1 MKVRGEPLSHRLH
14 TYNTSLTDET
24 KFGLWFHLSII
35 ASMKKL
41 LLLLTLSFFSI
52 QGFAAGCPDGSE
64 PVKSISADGTY
75 FEYKCGILTS
85 FRLSQETVPSIS
97 YIWFQKLS
105 TENLPDIKKDKI
117 LIESMQ
123 KNPLDVIA
131 HPGAQF
137 TPGLPIEGSSPVVH
151 KFQINKI
158 ISPTDVHIHMSG
170 DNWFSTGLFASA
182 GQKITIKVPKDLV
195 NAGLKIQI
203 GSHIWGDYIFNH
215 MDMRRFPYITYQWN
229 LDQSEVI
236 VNSSFGGLIYI
247 VDPVNQQINFPK
259 TSSWSI
265 SGAYLAPRYIHGKT
279 ALNDWKNEIRKYPAP
294 WAEIE
299 SDKVILTVPS
309 HAIRDLDN
317 PDDLMEFWARAIDA
331 AADLASIS
339 RVREFPQRYVTDPN
353 WQWGAHA
360 GYPIMM
366 AGPWYPYLVK
376 HKEIGLNYWWGTFHE
391 LGHNHQMNDW
401 MWDGW
406 GEVST
411 NLWSVYILE
420 TIAGL
425 ERKYTWDGM
434 TLFPGKRQKRINKFI
449 DRGRSFAILQA
460 DPALALEH
468 LLQLQEVFGWE
479 LFMALHQSYQD
490 KPVHKNVSDNE
501 KIQQFVIRTS
511 QITKTNLINFYKE
524 WGFPIER
531 STIDFLANFNYPS
544 KDLAIAQKIAEA
556 IKTSE
561 KSKSVPQSEEY
572 PTVSIE
578 ESYEDI
584 LLNSARIDAKQKI
597 SGFTFIQENYHKM
610 VKKDGV
616 LVKSAPETEITG
628 WYQRLPEEN
637 DWHTGII
644 FFEKGQLKWKNEAGV
659 EWNLQP
665 DINNNKLITGEDNPY
680 QTEYE
685 PDFML
690 IKTSEKSKSVSQSEE
705 YPTVDYN
712 TNLLELCKRDVEG
725 LWTNKIKEDS
735 FLFVVASENGNC
747 EYGRG
752 NTKYNAFK
760 DCTKNQEDNN
770 IVGICEL
777 YAEGEEVVWDGH
789 LKPENSNSSSSKKLP
804 DNSKFSRNRYG
815 FKCNSG
821 FKREGNNMCTKDL
834 AIAQKIAEAIKTSE
848 KSKSVSQSEEY
859 PTVSIEESYEDIL
872 LNSARIDAK
881 QKISGFTFIQENY
894 HKMVKKDG
902 VLVKSAPETEITGW
916 YQRLPEEN
924 DWHTGIIF
932 FKKGQLKWKNEAGVE
947 WNLQPDINNNKLITG
962 EDNPYQTEYEPD
974 FTLIKSSEKSKS
986 TSKEVSTLETNESVD
1001 YVERLKQV
1009 KALLD
1014 SGIIN
1019 QDDFEKM
1026 KQKIIDTMN

>member
-1 MKVRGEPLSHRLH
+1 
-14 TYNTSLTDET
+14 
-24 KFGLWFHLSII
+24 
-35 ASMKKL
+35 MKKL
-41 LLLLTLSFFSI
+41 LLLLILSFFST

-85 FRLSQETVPSIS
+85 FRLSQETVPSITN
-97 YIWFQKLS
+97 IWFQDINKKKYPGTWCDSEGCGISPKEGDLS
-105 TENLPDIKKDKI
+105 DIKKDKI
-117 LIESMQ
+117 LIESMH

-366 AGPWYPYLVK
+366 AGPWYPYLIK

-391 LGHNHQMNDW
+391 LGHNHQMYDW
-401 MWDGW
+401 IWDGW
-406 GEVST
+406 TEVST
-411 NLWSVYILE
+411 NLWSVYLLE

-425 ERKYTWDGM
+425 ERKNTWDGM

-490 KPVHKNVSDNE
+490 KPLHKNVSDNE

-544 KDLAIAQKIAEA
+544 KDLAIAQKIAKA
-556 IKTSE
+556 IKT
-561 KSKSVPQSEEY
+561 
-572 PTVSIE
+572 
-578 ESYEDI
+578 
-584 LLNSARIDAKQKI
+584 
-597 SGFTFIQENYHKM
+597 
-610 VKKDGV
+610 
-616 LVKSAPETEITG
+616 
-628 WYQRLPEEN
+628 
-637 DWHTGII
+637 
-644 FFEKGQLKWKNEAGV
+644 
-659 EWNLQP
+659 
-665 DINNNKLITGEDNPY
+665 
-680 QTEYE
+680 
-685 PDFML
+685 
-690 IKTSEKSKSVSQSEE
+690 
-705 YPTVDYN
+705 
-712 TNLLELCKRDVEG
+712 
-725 LWTNKIKEDS
+725 
-735 FLFVVASENGNC
+735 
-747 EYGRG
+747 
-752 NTKYNAFK
+752 
-760 DCTKNQEDNN
+760 
-770 IVGICEL
+770 
-777 YAEGEEVVWDGH
+777 
-789 LKPENSNSSSSKKLP
+789 
-804 DNSKFSRNRYG
+804 
-815 FKCNSG
+815 
-821 FKREGNNMCTKDL
+821 
-834 AIAQKIAEAIKTSE
+834 
-848 KSKSVSQSEEY
+848 
-859 PTVSIEESYEDIL
+859 
-872 LNSARIDAK
+872 
-881 QKISGFTFIQENY
+881 
-894 HKMVKKDG
+894 
-902 VLVKSAPETEITGW
+902 
-916 YQRLPEEN
+916 
-924 DWHTGIIF
+924 
-932 FKKGQLKWKNEAGVE
+932 
-947 WNLQPDINNNKLITG
+947 
-962 EDNPYQTEYEPD
+962 
-974 FTLIKSSEKSKS
+974 SEKSKS

>member
-1 MKVRGEPLSHRLH
+1 MFKQYIFLLILSLF
-14 TYNTSLTDET
+14 S
-24 KFGLWFHLSII
+24 
-35 ASMKKL
+35 AQ
-41 LLLLTLSFFSI
+41 SF
-52 QGFAAGCPDGSE
+52 AGSCPDGSE

-85 FRLSQETVPSIS
+85 FRLLQETVPSITN
-97 YIWFQKLS
+97 IWFQELNKRKYPGTWCDSEGCGIIPKEGDLS
-105 TENLPDIKKDKI
+105 DIKKDKI

-366 AGPWYPYLVK
+366 AGPWYPYLLN
-376 HKEIGLNYWWGTFHE
+376 HKKIGLNYWWGTFHE

-425 ERKYTWDGM
+425 ERKNTWDGM
-434 TLFPGKRQKRINKFI
+434 TLFPGKRKKRINKFI

-479 LFMALHQSYQD
+479 LFMALHQSYHD

-561 KSKSVPQSEEY
+561 KSKSISQSEEY

-584 LLNSARIDAKQKI
+584 LLKSARIDAKQKI
-597 SGFTFIQENYHKM
+597 SGFRFIQEKYHKM

-628 WYQRLPEEN
+628 WYQFIPKEN

-644 FFEKGQLKWKNEAGV
+644 FFEQGQLKWKNEAGV

-680 QTEYE
+680 QTKYE
-685 PDFML
+685 PDF
-690 IKTSEKSKSVSQSEE
+690 
-705 YPTVDYN
+705 
-712 TNLLELCKRDVEG
+712 R
-725 LWTNKIKEDS
+725 
-735 FLFVVASENGNC
+735 
-747 EYGRG
+747 
-752 NTKYNAFK
+752 
-760 DCTKNQEDNN
+760 
-770 IVGICEL
+770 
-777 YAEGEEVVWDGH
+777 
-789 LKPENSNSSSSKKLP
+789 
-804 DNSKFSRNRYG
+804 
-815 FKCNSG
+815 
-821 FKREGNNMCTKDL
+821 
-834 AIAQKIAEAIKTSE
+834 
-848 KSKSVSQSEEY
+848 
-859 PTVSIEESYEDIL
+859 
-872 LNSARIDAK
+872 
-881 QKISGFTFIQENY
+881 
-894 HKMVKKDG
+894 
-902 VLVKSAPETEITGW
+902 
-916 YQRLPEEN
+916 
-924 DWHTGIIF
+924 
-932 FKKGQLKWKNEAGVE
+932 
-947 WNLQPDINNNKLITG
+947 
-962 EDNPYQTEYEPD
+962 
-974 FTLIKSSEKSKS
+974 LIKSSEKSKS
-986 TSKEVSTLETNESVD
+986 ASKEVSTIETNESVD

>member
-1 MKVRGEPLSHRLH
+1 MFKQYIFLLILSLF
-14 TYNTSLTDET
+14 S
-24 KFGLWFHLSII
+24 
-35 ASMKKL
+35 AQ
-41 LLLLTLSFFSI
+41 SF
-52 QGFAAGCPDGSE
+52 AGSCPDGSE

-97 YIWFQKLS
+97 YIWFQKLF

-158 ISPTDVHIHMSG
+158 ISPTDVHFRMSG

-353 WQWGAHA
+353 WQWGAHS

-391 LGHNHQMNDW
+391 LGHNHQMYDW
-401 MWDGW
+401 IWDGW
-406 GEVST
+406 AEVST

-449 DRGRSFAILQA
+449 DRGRSFAFLQA

-490 KPVHKNVSDNE
+490 KPLHKNVSDNE

-511 QITKTNLINFYKE
+511 QITKTNLINFYKD

-544 KDLAIAQKIAEA
+544 
-556 IKTSE
+556 
-561 KSKSVPQSEEY
+561 
-572 PTVSIE
+572 
-578 ESYEDI
+578 
-584 LLNSARIDAKQKI
+584 
-597 SGFTFIQENYHKM
+597 
-610 VKKDGV
+610 
-616 LVKSAPETEITG
+616 
-628 WYQRLPEEN
+628 
-637 DWHTGII
+637 
-644 FFEKGQLKWKNEAGV
+644 
-659 EWNLQP
+659 
-665 DINNNKLITGEDNPY
+665 
-680 QTEYE
+680 
-685 PDFML
+685 
-690 IKTSEKSKSVSQSEE
+690 
-705 YPTVDYN
+705 
-712 TNLLELCKRDVEG
+712 
-725 LWTNKIKEDS
+725 
-735 FLFVVASENGNC
+735 
-747 EYGRG
+747 
-752 NTKYNAFK
+752 
-760 DCTKNQEDNN
+760 
-770 IVGICEL
+770 
-777 YAEGEEVVWDGH
+777 
-789 LKPENSNSSSSKKLP
+789 
-804 DNSKFSRNRYG
+804 
-815 FKCNSG
+815 
-821 FKREGNNMCTKDL
+821 KDL

-881 QKISGFTFIQENY
+881 QKISGFTFTQEKY

-916 YQRLPEEN
+916 YQFIPKEN

-932 FKKGQLKWKNEAGVE
+932 FEKGQLKWKNEAGVE
-947 WNLQPDINNNKLITG
+947 WNLRPDINNNKLITG
-962 EDNPYQTEYEPD
+962 EDNPSEYELY
-974 FTLIKSSEKSKS
+974 FMLIKSSEKSKS
-986 TSKEVSTLETNESVD
+986 VSQSEEYQTVNYNTKLDEVCQGHIQANWPGYIDINKNEFNSKGFMFVVSGEDGRCEHGIGPTSLAAYDDCTHWKEENNIIGTCELYAKGEEVVWGSSESNQKSTVDTTESED
-1001 YVERLKQV
+1001 YVERLKQI

>member
-1 MKVRGEPLSHRLH
+1 
-14 TYNTSLTDET
+14 
-24 KFGLWFHLSII
+24 
-35 ASMKKL
+35 MKKL
-41 LLLLTLSFFSI
+41 LLLLALSFFSI
-52 QGFAAGCPDGSE
+52 QSFAAGCPDGSE
-64 PVKSISADGTY
+64 PVKSLSVDGTY

-97 YIWFQKLS
+97 NIWFQKSS

-366 AGPWYPYLVK
+366 AGPWYPYLLN
-376 HKEIGLNYWWGTFHE
+376 HKKIGLNYWWGTFHE
-391 LGHNHQMNDW
+391 LGHNHQMYDW
-401 MWDGW
+401 IWDGW
-406 GEVST
+406 TEVST
-411 NLWSVYILE
+411 NLWSVYLLE

-425 ERKYTWDGM
+425 ERKNTWDGM

-479 LFMALHQSYQD
+479 LFMALHQSYHD

-544 KDLAIAQKIAEA
+544 KDLAIAQKIAKA
-556 IKTSE
+556 IKT
-561 KSKSVPQSEEY
+561 
-572 PTVSIE
+572 
-578 ESYEDI
+578 
-584 LLNSARIDAKQKI
+584 
-597 SGFTFIQENYHKM
+597 
-610 VKKDGV
+610 
-616 LVKSAPETEITG
+616 
-628 WYQRLPEEN
+628 
-637 DWHTGII
+637 
-644 FFEKGQLKWKNEAGV
+644 
-659 EWNLQP
+659 
-665 DINNNKLITGEDNPY
+665 
-680 QTEYE
+680 
-685 PDFML
+685 
-690 IKTSEKSKSVSQSEE
+690 
-705 YPTVDYN
+705 
-712 TNLLELCKRDVEG
+712 
-725 LWTNKIKEDS
+725 
-735 FLFVVASENGNC
+735 
-747 EYGRG
+747 
-752 NTKYNAFK
+752 
-760 DCTKNQEDNN
+760 
-770 IVGICEL
+770 
-777 YAEGEEVVWDGH
+777 
-789 LKPENSNSSSSKKLP
+789 
-804 DNSKFSRNRYG
+804 
-815 FKCNSG
+815 
-821 FKREGNNMCTKDL
+821 
-834 AIAQKIAEAIKTSE
+834 
-848 KSKSVSQSEEY
+848 
-859 PTVSIEESYEDIL
+859 
-872 LNSARIDAK
+872 
-881 QKISGFTFIQENY
+881 
-894 HKMVKKDG
+894 
-902 VLVKSAPETEITGW
+902 
-916 YQRLPEEN
+916 
-924 DWHTGIIF
+924 
-932 FKKGQLKWKNEAGVE
+932 
-947 WNLQPDINNNKLITG
+947 
-962 EDNPYQTEYEPD
+962 
-974 FTLIKSSEKSKS
+974 SEKSKS